1 MSALLRAIDSK
12 GKLIMDR
19 HQEINRVIEQAR
31 QQRAEYIASIA
42 RSHPL
47 PLALVAAVSLLL
59 LQFSA
64 FPASEGGQQAEVAPQ
79 VSQLG

>member
-1 MSALLRAIDSK
+1 
-12 GKLIMDR
+12 MDR
-19 HQEINRVIEQAR
+19 HQEINRIIAQAK

-47 PLALVAAVSLLL
+47 PLAVVAALSLVL
-59 LQFSA
+59 LQFSTL
-64 FPASEGGQQAEVAPQ
+64 PGSTDGPQVELAPR

>member
-1 MSALLRAIDSK
+1 MSALGRAIDSK

-19 HQEINRVIEQAR
+19 HQEINRIIAQAK

-47 PLALVAAVSLLL
+47 PLAVVAALSLVL
-59 LQFSA
+59 LQFSTL
-64 FPASEGGQQAEVAPQ
+64 PGSTDGPQVELAPR

>member
-1 MSALLRAIDSK
+1 MSALDRVVASK
-12 GKLIMDR
+12 GKVIMDQ
-19 HQEINRVIEQAR
+19 HQEINRVIEQAK

-47 PLALVAAVSLLL
+47 PLALVAALSLVL
-59 LQFSA
+59 LQFGTLPGSTDG
-64 FPASEGGQQAEVAPQ
+64 PQVELAPR